1 MANSDKNIR
10 ITTSRN
16 KATLPSIVFTGSSA
30 GTSVLTLEVRD
41 DNSIAFT
48 GLDGDV
54 FALDYDLSSGTIWS
68 VNDKTGVPFLRT
80 SFNGL
85 IGIAEFGGTVGIGQ
99 TNPLYKLDVKG
110 NVGFASTNDNSYSIL
125 IDNVSATGS
134 NSLQLRAQNDL
145 RFYNTGNT
153 FYTGF
158 QAGAATANTTYTW
171 PLTSPASGTSV
182 LQSDTSGT
190 LSWVAVSSSGGGA
203 GTVASGTAN
212 QVAIYAATGASIS
225 GAANFTY
232 TTSSVTITN
241 TTASNNNSSGAL
253 LVHGGIGASG
263 QISGAGA
270 SFTST
275 VFLNGIQIG
284 QGGNNININDSAGT
298 TIANFNTSNGWFR
311 SAQTTQSTS
320 SGTGALV
327 SLGGL
332 GVAKAA
338 SIGETI
344 YGYSTVA
351 STGWSTGG
359 LILSGGLGVSKTSY
373 INGDLFVTSS
383 TGSSS
388 QTTGALV
395 VTGGV
400 GIGGSL
406 WTATTNFSSI
416 SGVGHS
422 NSVITS
428 GVWSGTA
435 ISAVNGGTGQN
446 TYAIGDILYA
456 SSSTALSKLAAG
468 TAGSVLKSNGAGTAP
483 SWQVD
488 STGSGGAG
496 TVAAPSASNLVAY
509 YPGTGASVASYNRVS
524 INTAAASMELLAQG
538 SLPAL
543 LVNATNGASVDSVQ
557 FKSSFGDV
565 YWALS
570 STTQSLK
577 STNGGIL
584 DIDASGAII
593 VTAPAAVS
601 FYNTAETFYTALTG
615 ATNATSNLTFILPT
629 AAGTAGSVLATAGA
643 SGQLYWSAPG
653 TGGGGAGTV
662 ASGTSARIAYY
673 PGTGSSVKDATG
685 FEYSTSGTT
694 NTVRL
699 FGGSAIGNTY
709 FIVNGIG
716 TTQIRVGIGVTN
728 PQYELEIE
736 GEISATNKSFVID
749 HPTKP
754 GKKLRYGS
762 LEGPENGVYVRG
774 ELKGSNI
781 IETPDH
787 WIGLVYSDSFTVTL
801 TPINRFSH
809 LYVEKIE
816 DYKVF
821 IADDCMNP
829 IHCYYTVWAERKD
842 IPKLITE
849 Y

>member
-125 IDNVSATGS
+125 IDNVSAAGS
-134 NSLQLRAQNDL
+134 NSLQLRAANDL

-190 LSWVAVSSSGGGA
+190 LSWVAAAAGGGGGA

-212 QVAIYAATGASIS
+212 QVAVYAATGASVS

-232 TTSSVTITN
+232 NTTSVTITN

-338 SIGETI
+338 SIGETV
-344 YGYSTVA
+344 YALSTVN
-351 STGWSTGG
+351 STS
-359 LILSGGLGVSKTSY
+359 L
-373 INGDLFVTSS
+373 
-383 TGSSS
+383 
-388 QTTGALV
+388 TTGALV
-395 VTGGV
+395 VSGGAGFAKTIFVGDNINIFKSGSVGALRLWNSANTFYTGLQAGAPSANTTYTLPIAFPGSGTSV
-400 GIGGSL
+400 LASDTSGIMSWIASGGGSGTVTTL
-406 WTATTNFSSI
+406 TAGSGITFSTGTTITTTGTIRAKRPLVI
-416 SGVGHS
+416 SFCTGYTPTASGADT
-422 NSVITS
+422 NVIRIPDSPTDGTTALTYIPREFHIRVETPSAGTS
-428 GVWSGTA
+428 TIQLEKYTGTSAFSGTA
-435 ISAVNGGTGQN
+435 ITSLSITGGAVYEVQSSVFAAAGLALTS
-446 TYAIGDILYA
+446 GDKMRINF
-456 SSSTALSKLAAG
+456 TAL
-468 TAGSVLKSNGAGTAP
+468 
-483 SWQVD
+483 
-488 STGSGGAG
+488 
-496 TVAAPSASNLVAY
+496 
-509 YPGTGASVASYNRVS
+509 
-524 INTAAASMELLAQG
+524 
-538 SLPAL
+538 
-543 LVNATNGASVDSVQ
+543 NATHANFSVT
-557 FKSSFGDV
+557 
-565 YWALS
+565 L
-570 STTQSLK
+570 
-577 STNGGIL
+577 
-584 DIDASGAII
+584 
-593 VTAPAAVS
+593 
-601 FYNTAETFYTALTG
+601 
-615 ATNATSNLTFILPT
+615 
-629 AAGTAGSVLATAGA
+629 
-643 SGQLYWSAPG
+643 
-653 TGGGGAGTV
+653 
-662 ASGTSARIAYY
+662 
-673 PGTGSSVKDATG
+673 
-685 FEYSTSGTT
+685 
-694 NTVRL
+694 
-699 FGGSAIGNTY
+699 
-709 FIVNGIG
+709 
-716 TTQIRVGIGVTN
+716 
-728 PQYELEIE
+728 ELEE
-736 GEISATNKSFVID
+736 F
-749 HPTKP
+749 
-754 GKKLRYGS
+754 
-762 LEGPENGVYVRG
+762 
-774 ELKGSNI
+774 
-781 IETPDH
+781 
-787 WIGLVYSDSFTVTL
+787 
-801 TPINRFSH
+801 
-809 LYVEKIE
+809 
-816 DYKVF
+816 
-821 IADDCMNP
+821 
-829 IHCYYTVWAERKD
+829 
-842 IPKLITE
+842 
-849 Y
+849 